1 MNKVSKFS
9 FSILKQI
16 DYFKQPVKLLVSRK
30 GWRKNREPD
39 EDLGSIWGGFLTI
52 ISFTFLI
59 INGQTLFGD
68 MMEGKNDNI
77 KNQIMLLESES

>member
-1 MNKVSKFS
+1 MNKIRKISL
-9 FSILKQI
+9 SILKDI

-30 GWRKNREPD
+30 GRHETREPD

-59 INGQTLFGD
+59 INGSSLYEEMTA
-68 MMEGKNDNI
+68 GKNDII
-77 KNQIMLLESES
+77 K